1 MTLLNKKCLGHSRG
15 INFIDSTTLKVCY
28 IKREKQHRVFHS
40 IATKGKGTMGWFYGF
55 KLHLVINDQGEILS
69 YYLSKANVGDRK
81 IQVINCLVKN
91 MFGKLYGDRGYISKS
106 LADYLWN
113 DGISLIYKRRRNM
126 KSQNLSDEDKL
137 FLRKRALIESV
148 NDELKNICSVEHTRH
163 RSIQGFLNNVI
174 SALCAYHFLPKKP
187 ALKFEHTKQSNQL
200 CLAVAA

>member
-113 DGISLIYKRRRNM
+113 ERVEMAWYQTK
-126 KSQNLSDEDKL
+126 
-137 FLRKRALIESV
+137 
-148 NDELKNICSVEHTRH
+148 KNC
-163 RSIQGFLNNVI
+163 
-174 SALCAYHFLPKKP
+174 
-187 ALKFEHTKQSNQL
+187 
-200 CLAVAA
+200 